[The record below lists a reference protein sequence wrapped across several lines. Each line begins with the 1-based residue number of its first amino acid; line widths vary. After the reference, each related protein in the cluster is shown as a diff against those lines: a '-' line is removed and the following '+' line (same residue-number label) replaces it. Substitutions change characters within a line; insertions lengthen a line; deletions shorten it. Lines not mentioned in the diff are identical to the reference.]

1 MAKKPKVNK
10 TQAVKDYL
18 KGHPKAVSSQIAAAL
33 TKRGIKI
40 TPSYVANIKTTINKT
55 RTAKTAAKRRAKAV
69 AAAPAAVDK
78 TPADT
83 ITLEQVRKV
92 AQTIKTLGGYN
103 GLTEMLEVIKELGG
117 VKKFKDLAEAMTV
130 TEADCVPF

>member
-10 TQAVKDYL
+10 TQAVKNYL

-40 TPSYVANIKTTINKT
+40 TPSYVANIKTNINKT
-55 RTAKTAAKRRAKAV
+55 RTAKTAVKKRAKAV
-69 AAAPAAVDK
+69 TAAPAVVAKKPV
-78 TPADT
+78 DT

-92 AQTIKTLGGYN
+92 TQTIKTLGGYN
-103 GLTEMLEVIKELGG
+103 GLVEMLDVIKELGG

-130 TEADCVPF
+130 TDPDCVPF

>member
-10 TQAVKDYL
+10 TQAVKNYL
-18 KGHPKAVSSQIAAAL
+18 KGHPKAAPSEIAAAL

-40 TPSYVANIKTTINKT
+40 TPNYASNIKTTINKT
-55 RTAKTAAKRRAKAV
+55 RTAKTAAKRQAKAV

-78 TPADT
+78 KPANT

-92 AQTIKTLGGYN
+92 AQTIKTLGGYQR
-103 GLTEMLEVIKELGG
+103 LTEVLEVIKELGG

-130 TEADCVPF
+130 TEPDAIPF